1 MNKQKPHRSK
11 PAERSYSIKICDQPG
26 CKFRGKEA
34 QQGVCHTAEGE
45 LIDWTRLE
53 AHEKQTLAELANMK
67 RHEGRNY
74 VRALEA
80 HYISAM
86 LNWQGAL
93 DETLRLRRDLA
104 VLRNRNRR

>member
-1 MNKQKPHRSK
+1 MSKQTHRTKS
-11 PAERSYSIKICDQPG
+11 AEKSYSIKICDQPG

-45 LIDWTRLE
+45 LIDWARLE
-53 AHEKQTLAELANMK
+53 AHEKEILAELTDMK
-67 RHEGRNY
+67 RREDRDY

-86 LNWQGAL
+86 LNWQFSL

-104 VLRNRNRR
+104 VLRNRGRR